1 MISTIVQ
8 ILIFQLFNQVKSSAQ
23 QPLVKLDEYQAYGF
37 EYSYEHNDQK
47 LSSHVY
53 LGLPYAQPPVARKH
67 DELDPPNGE
76 KTYPTSEDCLFLN
89 IFTPSSPPPEGRK
102 YPVLVWIH
110 GGGFVYGMNRFYG
123 WPQSAR
129 HFNSRGIVVVHI
141 QYRLAVFGFFALGT
155 KKAKQATMVCSTRQP
170 PLPLSIS
177 TSADLEVIPKN
188 LSPYSRNYL
197 QQTIQSSGSLYNP
210 WGNTVKTIESTKF
223 WLKNWVVTCEC
234 SENQELFE
242 DTAC

>member
-8 ILIFQLFNQVKSSAQ
+8 ILIFQLFNQVKSSSQ

-47 LSSHVY
+47 ISSHVY
-53 LGLPYAQPPVARKH
+53 LGLPYARPPVGQLRLEKPVALLSNPNRIVNNTELPVGCVQQENLT
-67 DELDPPNGE
+67 ELDPGSE
-76 KTYPTSEDCLFLN
+76 KFYPLLKTAL
-89 IFTPSSPPPEGRK
+89 
-102 YPVLVWIH
+102 LVWIH
-110 GGGFVYGMNRFYG
+110 GGGFVYGMNRFFS

-155 KKAKQATMVCSTRQP
+155 KRAKQATMVCSTRQP

-177 TSADLEVIPKN
+177 TSADLEVIPK
-188 LSPYSRNYL
+188 
-197 QQTIQSSGSLYNP
+197 
-210 WGNTVKTIESTKF
+210 K
-223 WLKNWVVTCEC
+223 
-234 SENQELFE
+234 
-242 DTAC
+242 